1 MCDGGWQE
9 IRLEMEEACLSF
21 PGSIYTTLGRWLLSS
36 KRTQPDLYF
45 RKITLASL
53 GKKSWRWMKREVGGT
68 C

>member
-1 MCDGGWQE
+1 M
-9 IRLEMEEACLSF
+9 SF

-45 RKITLASL
+45 RKITLAAFTLTLTGEEELETDETRS
-53 GKKSWRWMKREVGGT
+53 RWDLLVG